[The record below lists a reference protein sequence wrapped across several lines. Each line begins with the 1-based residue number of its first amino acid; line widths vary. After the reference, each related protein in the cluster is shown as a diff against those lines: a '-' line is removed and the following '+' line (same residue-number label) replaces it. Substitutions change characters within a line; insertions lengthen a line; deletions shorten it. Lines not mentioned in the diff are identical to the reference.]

1 MDKIINSIK
10 NLKIK
15 YNYQLLNYIDEQ
27 LRFKRFKVLNINP
40 QFIKIYKISK
50 RNLFKNIINKYI
62 YNFIQFEIIK
72 NKYNF
77 IKNKNNFIKNKLNNN
92 NISYSFIVYHNND
105 IRNLIYQFVGQNI
118 YYNNFDY
125 LYLNNIR
132 VNNNIKQLINIYKLE
147 SNILKSLIFGYKRL
161 RPNPF
166 NDIYINFNDNF
177 IKKYLNILNVNYNL
191 TCPNHKLIIKLF
203 NKLKY
208 NFIHNIKNPFIYI
221 DFDFQINHKC
231 IYHFNKKNTYKKICD
246 FNYFIHLKI
255 I

>member
-15 YNYQLLNYIDEQ
+15 CNYQLLNYIDEQ
-27 LRFKRFKVLNINP
+27 LRFKRFKILNINP
-40 QFIKIYKISK
+40 QFIKIYNISK
-50 RNLFKNIINKYI
+50 RNLLKNIINKNI
-62 YNFIQFEIIK
+62 YKFIQFEIIK

-105 IRNLIYQFVGQNI
+105 IRNLIYQFVGQNN

-147 SNILKSLIFGYKRL
+147 SNILKSLIFGYNRL
-161 RPNPF
+161 TPNPF

-221 DFDFQINHKC
+221 DFNFQVKYKC
-231 IYHFNKKNTYKKICD
+231 IYNFYKKNTYKKICD
-246 FNYFIHLKI
+246 FNYFIYLKI

>member
-15 YNYQLLNYIDEQ
+15 CNYQLLNYIDEQ

-105 IRNLIYQFVGQNI
+105 IRKFNLSIHHMII

-166 NDIYINFNDNF
+166 NDIYSTPD
-177 IKKYLNILNVNYNL
+177 K
-191 TCPNHKLIIKLF
+191 
-203 NKLKY
+203 
-208 NFIHNIKNPFIYI
+208 
-221 DFDFQINHKC
+221 
-231 IYHFNKKNTYKKICD
+231 
-246 FNYFIHLKI
+246 
-255 I
+255 